1 MAPRRRVLHVLGTAD
16 RAGTAI
22 FRIVEGVALSAI
34 SSKYQFEVCFLQPG
48 ELADRLTDIGIPWTC
63 VNWKGSLN
71 DPGGA
76 ARYAALLRSSEF
88 CIIHQHT
95 GATVLTTMGRRL
107 TRARIVQSLHGR
119 VSEERGVVLPRKRVP
134 KTDALIANSRIMAQ
148 YSRDPRAV
156 LIYPGIDATIFSAH
170 RKDHNGVVI
179 GTACRLEPVKG
190 VSHLIKAVALLAPDF
205 PGLRLE
211 IAGDG
216 SLRADLIE
224 DCRELG
230 ISSLA
235 TFVGWREDL
244 HSLMSSWDIFAMPSL
259 DEAFGYA
266 ALEAM
271 AVGLPVVASAVGG
284 LPELI
289 RDGLTGRLVPPA
301 DSAALAAGL
310 RQLVADPAQ
319 RHTMGTAGRMRAG
332 EKFPLS
338 RMVEQ
343 TIALYDRLCA

>member
-22 FRIVEGVALSAI
+22 FRIVESVALSTS

-48 ELADRLTDIGIPWTC
+48 ELANRLTDIGLPWTC
-63 VNWKGSLN
+63 VNWKGSLK
-71 DPGGA
+71 DPAGA

-88 CIIHQHT
+88 RIIHQHT
-95 GATVLTTMGRRL
+95 GATVLTAMGRRL
-107 TRARIVQSLHGR
+107 THALIVQSLHGR
-119 VSEERGVVLPRKRVP
+119 ASEELGVVVPRKRVP

-156 LIYPGIDATIFSAH
+156 VIYPGIDATGFSAL
-170 RKDHNGVVI
+170 RKDHNGGVI

-205 PGLRLE
+205 PDLRLE

-216 SLRADLIE
+216 SLRAALTKE
-224 DCRELG
+224 CRELG
-230 ISSLA
+230 LSGVA
-235 TFVGWREDL
+235 TFLGWRENL
-244 HSLMSSWDIFAMPSL
+244 HSLMSGWDIFAMPSL

-271 AVGLPVVASAVGG
+271 AAGLPVVASAVGG

-289 RDGLTGRLVPPA
+289 EDGATGWLVPPS
-301 DSAALAAGL
+301 DPAAMAARL
-310 RQLVADPAQ
+310 RQLVADPAERQ
-319 RHTMGTAGRMRAG
+319 TMGAAGRKRA
-332 EKFPLS
+332 EKEFSLS
-338 RMVEQ
+338 RMVDQ
-343 TIALYDRLCA
+343 TITLYDRLCG